1 MLDKLTFGKFF
12 TKSPCTFVKSLHAA
26 PTGQSMQFVQSNLEG
41 ALSFRYSVFLQ
52 SCGIFHAGFLQPVCF
67 SLGISPFSHDL
78 QDNCFLSSWYLF
90 AGHLVQIRASV
101 RALVPNV
108 PKSQLVHDAAP
119 VFSVVSP
126 WSHCWHCVK
135 SLSSADRKKPLG
147 HLLHPC
153 PKVPAPH
160 G

>member
-1 MLDKLTFGKFF
+1 MQYGEQKAPSGHGKQPHAMLSWAVSFKYCKFGE
-12 TKSPCTFVKSLHAA
+12 
-26 PTGQSMQFVQSNLEG
+26 QSS
-41 ALSFRYSVFLQ
+41 AD
-52 SCGIFHAGFLQPVCF
+52 FHGVFLQPVCF
-67 SLGISPFSHDL
+67 SLGISPFLHDL
-78 QDNCFLSSWYLF
+78 QVNCFLSSWYLF

-101 RALVPNV
+101 CALVPNV

-119 VFSVVSP
+119 IFSVVSP

-135 SLSSADRKKPLG
+135 SMSSADRKKPLG
-147 HLLHPC
+147 HVLHPC